1 MGVLR
6 HRLLVMA
13 LMAIAASRGRRVWRR
28 RQVGRATAG
37 ARGHARVR
45 RRQRQGDPG
54 ARREPDRRVHDGPRA
69 SSTQPVDPFARSRR
83 VTGKARIS
91 DEEFTK
97 QFGYGI
103 STLFGKGN
111 QQSDPNER
119 IRNSLSAAD
128 RAAYDRALG
137 GDNPGV
143 TFAEAVDSGDFSE
156 LGGCTKEASDASFG
170 GAAVLNVAGRA
181 ARRARRAHHPGPA
194 DGAGQREVV
203 RVHAGE
209 GLPLRGA
216 RRDRRGPRRSAS
228 RRSSAPA
235 CRPGHLHGPA
245 GRELRPGRAHRAPAR
260 RRSGSRT
267 PTSSAR
273 SRRSSRS
280 SARCGRSTRS
290 SSARRTSSCSRGC
303 SPANQ

>member
-6 HRLLVMA
+6 HRLLSWRSMSIA
-13 LMAIAASRGRRVWRR
+13 AIAI
-28 RQVGRATAG
+28 AG
-37 ARGHARVR
+37 CGGDDKSAEPPQELEDTLGFGGDSAKEIQARVENR
-45 RRQRQGDPG
+45 IGDCMQAQGFDYS
-54 ARREPDRRVHDGPRA
+54 RW
-69 SSTQPVDPFARSRR
+69 TRSPQQQA
-83 VTGKARIS
+83 VTGKARIT

-119 IRNSLSAAD
+119 IRASLSAAD

-156 LGGCTKEASDASFG
+156 LGGCTKEASDAAFG
-170 GAAVLNVAGRA
+170 GAAVLNVAGRE

-194 DGAGQREVV
+194 DGEGEREVV

-216 RRDRRGPRRSAS
+216 RRDRRGPERALQGDRR
-228 RRSSAPA
+228 APA
-235 CRPGHLHGPA
+235 SGRARPRRPA
-245 GRELRPGRAHRAPAR
+245 GRELRPRRAHRAAAR

-267 PTSSAR
+267 PTSTAR

-280 SARCGRSTRS
+280 SARCGPQYEEQFRKQNQRLL
-290 SSARRTSSCSRGC
+290 ARVQ
-303 SPANQ
+303 PANQ